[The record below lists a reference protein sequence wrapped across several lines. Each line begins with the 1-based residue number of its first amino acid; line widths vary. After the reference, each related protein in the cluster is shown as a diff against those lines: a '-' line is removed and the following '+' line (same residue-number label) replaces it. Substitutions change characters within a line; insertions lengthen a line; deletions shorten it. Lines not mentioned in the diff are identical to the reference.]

1 MKKLLIL
8 LVIGILF
15 VGCNPCKRLTR
26 LCPPEIHYDSIYIET
41 VKLDTVVLISPADT
55 TYIEIPAFTLE
66 DLGII
71 VENEKQKI
79 TIEVVEGVFI
89 AEVICKDDSL
99 QQVIHSLETE
109 LHETTT
115 IVPSA
120 PEPEKYLSKFA
131 KFTIIYF
138 FCTVFLVIVVVIYR
152 IKVGPLKSL
161 LKRL

>member
-79 TIEVVEGVFI
+79 TIEVVEGVLK
-89 AEVICKDDSL
+89 AEVICKADSL

-109 LHETTT
+109 LHEMTK

-120 PEPEKYLSKFA
+120 SEPEKYLSKFA